1 MRIAALRRTATAS
14 ILATAFISVAAP
26 PAFAQ
31 ATRTWVSGVGDD
43 ANPCSRTAPC
53 KTFAGAISKTAVG
66 GVISAL
72 DSAGFGAVTITKS
85 ITLDGT
91 GTQASILALSTNGVV
106 INAAGIDVVLRN
118 IDITGT
124 LPAAGCGGINGVN
137 VLAASSVRLDGVAI
151 SGFQR
156 GVNLPLTNANP
167 DIFVD
172 VSLNNVDV
180 ANNCVAGV
188 SAEPLA
194 GKQTRV
200 VLNHGRSRELG
211 GQLQPEPQQRRARRE
226 RRRQDP
232 QHVRQHDG
240 RQRHR
245 LGLHRHRSR
254 MRAGGH
260 PDAGTRGH
268 AARTCARRHHGDRH
282 GSGRLLRRA
291 EAQGPDD
298 QQCHRLPDEGR
309 LCRRQGEQ
317 EAGRKVEEGQGAHP
331 ERAGHD
337 GRQDGHQGR
346 HHRREVA
353 PALLVGE
360 YPPTPLVGPGVRAP
374 VTPGETLT
382 RRRVVDLLRT
392 KSSRCRR

>member
-14 ILATAFISVAAP
+14 ILTIVATAFISVAAP

-200 VLNHGRSRELG
+200 VLNHGRISTSNQALVVGAGAESWVASSSLSLNNVGLVANG
-211 GQLQPEPQQRRARRE
+211 GAKIHNMCGNTMVGNATDSAFTDIAPE
-226 RRRQDP
+226 
-232 QHVRQHDG
+232 
-240 RQRHR
+240 
-245 LGLHRHRSR
+245 
-254 MRAGGH
+254 
-260 PDAGTRGH
+260 
-268 AARTCARRHHGDRH
+268 CA
-282 GSGRLLRRA
+282 
-291 EAQGPDD
+291 PVVI
-298 QQCHRLPDEGR
+298 PT
-309 LCRRQGEQ
+309 
-317 EAGRKVEEGQGAHP
+317 P
-331 ERAGHD
+331 
-337 GRQDGHQGR
+337 
-346 HHRREVA
+346 A
-353 PALLVGE
+353 PAVT
-360 YPPTPLVGPGVRAP
+360 PPAPAP
-374 VTPGETLT
+374 VVTTVTVTAPAVYCVVPKLKGLT
-382 RRRVVDLLRT
+382 TSNATASLT
-392 KSSRCRR
+392 KAGCAAGKVSKKQAGKSKRGKVLTQSVPATTAVKTGTKVAIIVGK